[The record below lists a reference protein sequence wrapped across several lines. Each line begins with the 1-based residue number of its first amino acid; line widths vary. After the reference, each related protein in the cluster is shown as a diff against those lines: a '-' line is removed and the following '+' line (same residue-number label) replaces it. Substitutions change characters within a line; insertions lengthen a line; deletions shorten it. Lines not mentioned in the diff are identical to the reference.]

1 MAVHLVVLS
10 GVKQIVNL
18 TPERKYILK
27 FFSALCRN
35 YYLLHEPD
43 P

>member
-1 MAVHLVVLS
+1 
-10 GVKQIVNL
+10 VNL
-18 TPERKYILK
+18 TPERQHILK
-27 FFSALCRN
+27 FFGVHCCG